1 MEVNKMKA
9 AKKIKKQWYVFDN
22 GNAFLRVLKTE
33 KNEKLLREFFKKN
46 GKSSISEI
54 FDFCQ
59 TNGIEHKFN
68 ICSLF

>member
-1 MEVNKMKA
+1 MKV
-9 AKKIKKQWYVFDN
+9 AKKIKRQWYVFDN
-22 GNAFLRVLKTE
+22 GRAFLRVLKTG

-59 TNGIEHKFN
+59 ENGIEHKFN
-68 ICSLF
+68 VCSLF